1 MISIVTAA
9 NREQE
14 HVVLRSM
21 FEARKSVFIDLLKWD
36 IPALAGRY
44 EVDHFD
50 NPHAYYLI
58 LADTDGRH
66 RASARL
72 LPTTRPGILDTMF
85 RDLCESAPPSG
96 PNVYEI
102 TRFCLSR
109 DMRAPERRLY
119 RNRLVTALAQYAL
132 DHDIDTYTA
141 VADMGWTNQIFAFGW
156 DCAPLGLPIQYKCG
170 QLCAMRI
177 DIAPDTIDRLK
188 QSGVYEECTASMQFA
203 D

>member
-1 MISIVTAA
+1 MIAIVNAT

-50 NPHAYYLI
+50 NPHAYYII
-58 LADTDGRH
+58 LADPDGRH

-72 LPTTRPGILDTMF
+72 LPTTQPGILDTLF
-85 RDLCESAPPSG
+85 RDLCEGELPSG
-96 PNVYEI
+96 PNVFEI

-109 DMRAPERRLY
+109 DMRASERRLY
-119 RNRLVTALAQYAL
+119 RNRLVTAIAQYAL
-132 DHDIDTYTA
+132 DNDIETYTA
-141 VADMGWTNQIFAFGW
+141 VADMAWTSQILAFGW
-156 DCAPLGLPIQYKCG
+156 DCAPLGLPLHYKCG

-177 DIAPDTIDRLK
+177 DIASDTIERLK
-188 QSGVYEECTASMQFA
+188 QTGVYEECTAFMQLA

>member
-1 MISIVTAA
+1 MISVVNGA

-14 HVVLRSM
+14 HVVLRAM

-44 EVDHFD
+44 EIDHFD
-50 NPHAYYLI
+50 NPHASYLI
-58 LADTDGRH
+58 LADPDGRH

-72 LPTTRPGILDTMF
+72 LPTIRPGILDTLF
-85 RDLCESAPPSG
+85 PELCEGELPSG
-96 PNVYEI
+96 PSVFEI

-119 RNRLVTALAQYAL
+119 RNRLVTALAQYAR
-132 DHDIDTYTA
+132 DNEIVTYTG
-141 VADMGWTNQIFAFGW
+141 VADMAWTSQILGFGW
-156 DCAPLGLPIQYKCG
+156 DCAPLGLPLRYKCG
-170 QLCAMRI
+170 QLCAIRI
-177 DIAPDTIDRLK
+177 DIAADTIGRLK
-188 QSGVYEECTASMQFA
+188 QTGVYEECTAFMQLA